1 MTIVKAAIFLLA
13 AASFG
18 VTSTKPIA
26 AESEQAQF
34 YNSPAAAAANL
45 PFSQAVRV
53 GDIWY
58 LSGAIGVVPRKM
70 ELAPGGL
77 EAEAKQTMENIGA
90 ILRSNGLSFDDV
102 FKCTVMIAD
111 MAKWGAFNKIYVTY
125 FKPDHLPA
133 PLLAQM
139 DWHWGHRSNWN
150 AGLLLTNSDQPI

>member
-1 MTIVKAAIFLLA
+1 
-13 AASFG
+13 
-18 VTSTKPIA
+18 
-26 AESEQAQF
+26 
-34 YNSPAAAAANL
+34 
-45 PFSQAVRV
+45 
-53 GDIWY
+53 
-58 LSGAIGVVPRKM
+58 M

-102 FKCTVMIAD
+102 FKCTVMIAH
-111 MAKWGAFNKIYVTY
+111 MAKWGAFNKIYVRTSNRIIC
-125 FKPDHLPA
+125 LLA

>member
-58 LSGAIGVVPRKM
+58 LSGAIGVVPGKM

-77 EAEAKQTMENIGA
+77 EAEAKQTWPARFLQNQ
-90 ILRSNGLSFDDV
+90 LSPGSHSS
-102 FKCTVMIAD
+102 AD
-111 MAKWGAFNKIYVTY
+111 
-125 FKPDHLPA
+125 LP
-133 PLLAQM
+133 
-139 DWHWGHRSNWN
+139 
-150 AGLLLTNSDQPI
+150 